1 MSHFLWFLL
10 SLFLQLPS
18 FFAQSQTYIIRV
30 QNDLK
35 PSVFSNVENWYKSTL
50 QTLDTSQLMKDSEE
64 LSNTQEFLHIYK
76 TIFHGFSTTLTSQQ
90 AEQLKNQ
97 PGILAVMPDQ
107 LRQIQTTRT
116 PIFLGLEGK
125 NPSSLITESD
135 SGSDAIIGI
144 FDTGISPECRS
155 FHDQGLPP
163 IPTRWKGECVEG
175 GNFKKSHCNK
185 KLIGAKYF
193 RAAYEASMK
202 MKDVNISAE
211 LKSPRDT
218 HGHGTHTASTAA
230 GRKVSNA
237 SLLTL
242 AAGVAIG
249 VAPKARIAAYK
260 ICWKKGCSDA
270 DILAAF
276 DAAVEDGV
284 DVISLSVGG
293 GTLPYHLDPI
303 AIGSYGAMEKGIIVS
318 ASAGNEGPV
327 AQSVANVAPWITTVG
342 AGTIDRRF
350 PADLKLENDKIIT
363 GAAIYSGQDV
373 PYTPIV
379 YAGHAFIREQGFS
392 NFSGGACMPKSLDS
406 DLVKGKIVICDRG
419 GTSRATKGETVKI
432 AGGIGVVVANLAT
445 TGEGLVA
452 DAHVIPGLSVT
463 ASAGKKLRAY
473 VKLNKNPRASIVF
486 RGTQVGVKPAP
497 VVASFSARGP
507 NAESIYVLKPDI
519 IAPGVDILAAWPN
532 EAPPTELAMDTRRTD
547 FNILSGTS
555 MSCPHVSGLVALLK
569 GAHPD
574 WSPAMVKSALMT
586 TAYTMDTEGR
596 PIRDEKA
603 YNDSTIWDMG
613 SGHVDPD
620 KAVDPGLVYDLT
632 SIDYL
637 NFLCSSNYSR
647 QDIRL
652 IARRSLRCNKTKQRP
667 WDLNYPA
674 IVVAFEE
681 SEASR
686 FEVIVRRTVTHVSEN
701 ASSYTAEVISPK
713 HVSVS
718 VDPPRMRFTK
728 KGEKQSYTV
737 RISGKKMGV
746 SAGSM
751 LSEEG
756 KLIWR
761 DEHHVVNTPLVVVYQ
776 KPLF

>member
-1 MSHFLWFLL
+1 MGYFFWALL
-10 SLFLQLPS
+10 SLLLQLPS
-18 FFAQSQTYIIRV
+18 ISAQSQTYIIRV

-35 PSVFSNVENWYKSTL
+35 PSAFSNVENWYKSTL
-50 QTLDTSQLMKDSEE
+50 QTLDSSQLMKDSEE
-64 LSNTQEFLHIYK
+64 YSKKQDFLHIYK
-76 TIFHGFSTTLTSQQ
+76 NVFHGFSTTLTTQQ
-90 AEQLKNQ
+90 AQQLKTQ
-97 PGILAVMPDQ
+97 PGILAVIPDQ
-107 LRQIQTTRT
+107 LRQIQTTRS

-125 NPSSLITESD
+125 NPSDLITESD
-135 SGSDAIIGI
+135 SGSDVIIGI
-144 FDTGISPECRS
+144 FDTGIWPERRS
-155 FHDQGLPP
+155 FHDKGLPP

-175 GNFKKSHCNK
+175 EKFRKNHCNK
-185 KLIGAKYF
+185 KLIGARYF
-193 RAAYEASMK
+193 RAAYEASMR
-202 MKDVNISAE
+202 MKEVNISGE

-218 HGHGTHTASTAA
+218 QGHGTHTASIAA
-230 GRKVSNA
+230 GREVSNA

-242 AAGVAIG
+242 AAGVAVG

-270 DILAAF
+270 DILASF

-284 DVISLSVGG
+284 DIISLSVGG

-303 AIGSYGAMEKGIIVS
+303 AIGSYGAMERGIIIS
-318 ASAGNEGPV
+318 ASAGNEGP
-327 AQSVANVAPWITTVG
+327 ASQSVANVAPWIITIG
-342 AGTIDRRF
+342 ASTIDRKF
-350 PADLKLENDKIIT
+350 PADLKLENGKSFT
-363 GAAIYSGQDV
+363 GATIYTGKDL
-373 PYTPIV
+373 PYTPII
-379 YAGHAFIREQGFS
+379 YAGHAFIRKEGFS
-392 NFSGGACMPKSLDS
+392 NFSGGVCMPKSLDS
-406 DLVKGKIVICDRG
+406 NLVRGKIVICDRG
-419 GTSRATKGETVKI
+419 GTSRAMKGETVKS
-432 AGGIGVVVANLAT
+432 AGGVGVVVANLAT

-452 DAHVIPGLSVT
+452 DAHIIPGLSVT
-463 ASAGKKLRAY
+463 ASAGDKLRSY
-473 VKLNKNPRASIVF
+473 VKSNQNPRASIVF
-486 RGTQVGVKPAP
+486 HGTQVGVKPAP

-519 IAPGVDILAAWPN
+519 IAPGVNILAAWPDN
-532 EAPPTELAMDTRRTD
+532 TPPTELAIDTRRTD

-574 WSPAMVKSALMT
+574 WSPAMIKSALMT
-586 TAYTMDTEGR
+586 TAYTMDSSGK
-596 PIRDEKA
+596 PIKDEKA
-603 YNDSTIWDMG
+603 YNESTIWDMG
-613 SGHVDPD
+613 AGHVDPD
-620 KAVDPGLVYDLT
+620 RAINPGLVYDLT
-632 SIDYL
+632 STDYL

-647 QDIRL
+647 QEIRL
-652 IARRSLRCNKTKQRP
+652 IARRSLRCKGTKQKP
-667 WDLNYPA
+667 WDMNYPA

-681 SEASR
+681 SEKST
-686 FEVIVRRTVTHVSEN
+686 FEVVARRTVTHVSEN
-701 ASSYTAEVISPK
+701 ASSYIAEVINPK
-713 HVSVS
+713 HVSVT

-761 DEHHVVNTPLVVVYQ
+761 DGHHVVNTPLVVVYQ